1 MDPVQAANDAMRSGQ
16 ELLLVLFIGVPA
28 LALALVFL
36 DRGLRRR
43 ARDRERHL
51 RALEQIAR
59 SQHVANARED
69 QPGRD
74 S

>member
-1 MDPVQAANDAMRSGQ
+1 MVGPIAAQTDWTALIVGPFG
-16 ELLLVLFIGVPA
+16 LIVGLAVLFVTI
-28 LALALVFL
+28 VFL
-36 DRGLRRR
+36 DRASKRR

-51 RALEQIAR
+51 RALEKIAA
-59 SQHVANARED
+59 QNVANSRQD